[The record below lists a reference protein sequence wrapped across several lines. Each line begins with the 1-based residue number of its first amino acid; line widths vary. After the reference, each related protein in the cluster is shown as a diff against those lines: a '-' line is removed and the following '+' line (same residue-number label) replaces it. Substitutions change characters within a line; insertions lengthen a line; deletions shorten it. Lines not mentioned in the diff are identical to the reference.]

1 MLDAQRRENFNC
13 GCDFCLI
20 NNHGKLD
27 TVFCRLA
34 SMGETMADK
43 IELKIRNINITWDGS
58 SLMFQDGDNSNS
70 NITFPASNLPELI
83 DFLCSVKPE
92 EKEKELRMGFR
103 VPLSVSRG
111 ITASIIFGG
120 KTCSVRP
127 LNLSLS
133 GILVEFSEGEV
144 YEMPIDTHIKIR
156 IQLQQI
162 TTVLNGVVS
171 RRSGNQYGIFFPDS
185 VRGKELDPPD
195 SLQAICTTLEKQW
208 LRERVKSELV

>member
-1 MLDAQRRENFNC
+1 
-13 GCDFCLI
+13 
-20 NNHGKLD
+20 
-27 TVFCRLA
+27 
-34 SMGETMADK
+34 MADK
-43 IELKIRNINITWDGS
+43 IELIIGNINITWDGS
-58 SLMFQDGDNSNS
+58 RLMFQDGDNSNLKL
-70 NITFPASNLPELI
+70 TFPASDLPDLI
-83 DFLCSVKPE
+83 DFLGSVKPE

-111 ITASIIFGG
+111 LSVSITFGG
-120 KTCSVRP
+120 KTRSVRP

-156 IQLQQI
+156 VQLKET

-195 SLQAICTTLEKQW
+195 SLQAICTKLEKQW
-208 LRERVKSELV
+208 LRERVKK